1 MKKKIKF
8 KGRLKSY
15 MCWPLYLTFV
25 WICADGIALRYDRRL
40 GYGMVGFTVFYFAL
54 VLFLYV
60 RSKSVVANELI
71 SFATQYSSVQK
82 RLLNEFEVPYA
93 LLEYSGKILWVNDKF
108 AELMGVDKK
117 YHKSIT
123 TLFPTVTRELLTKS
137 DAPTDFK
144 IVNEEEDSIVR
155 LSVKRIYFNSIA
167 EENEIIDTNE
177 ADEFLTAL
185 YVFDESEL
193 YHCKKEITE
202 QKQVSALVYI
212 DNYDEA
218 LDSIED
224 VKRSLLVALI
234 DRRVNQYFAKYDGL
248 VRKIENDKYFV
259 VFKYKYL
266 DSMK

>member
-54 VLFLYV
+54 VLLLYV

-108 AELMGVDKK
+108 AELMGVDKN

-177 ADEFLTAL
+177 ADQFLT
-185 YVFDESEL
+185 ESSAF
-193 YHCKKEITE
+193 
-202 QKQVSALVYI
+202 VSIIIVVAGCP
-212 DNYDEA
+212 A
-218 LDSIED
+218 
-224 VKRSLLVALI
+224 ALI
-234 DRRVNQYFAKYDGL
+234 SSKSASISTSPLWTFAPSSTFFSKP
-248 VRKIENDKYFV
+248 FP
-259 VFKYKYL
+259 
-266 DSMK
+266 SMDTVSIPI

>member
-1 MKKKIKF
+1 
-8 KGRLKSY
+8 

-108 AELMGVDKK
+108 SELMGVDKK

-123 TLFPTVTRELLTKS
+123 TLFR
-137 DAPTDFK
+137 
-144 IVNEEEDSIVR
+144 
-155 LSVKRIYFNSIA
+155 
-167 EENEIIDTNE
+167 
-177 ADEFLTAL
+177 
-185 YVFDESEL
+185 
-193 YHCKKEITE
+193 
-202 QKQVSALVYI
+202 Q
-212 DNYDEA
+212 
-218 LDSIED
+218 
-224 VKRSLLVALI
+224 
-234 DRRVNQYFAKYDGL
+234 
-248 VRKIENDKYFV
+248 
-259 VFKYKYL
+259 
-266 DSMK
+266 